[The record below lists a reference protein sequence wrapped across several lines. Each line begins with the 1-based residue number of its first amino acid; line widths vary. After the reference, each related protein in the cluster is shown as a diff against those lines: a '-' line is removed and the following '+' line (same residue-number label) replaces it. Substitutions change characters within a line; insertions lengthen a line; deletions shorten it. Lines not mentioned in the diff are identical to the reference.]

1 MLSLKYPRVPVGF
14 IIFDI
19 YNFRPNS
26 KINDHAHLR
35 TNLHDEY
42 PQGGYMITKR
52 TFGALK
58 DLGYP
63 VSDIDFVI
71 VDDPAFLKVLM
82 LDDEN
87 EFIMSFPGMTSAS
100 FV

>member
-1 MLSLKYPRVPVGF
+1 
-14 IIFDI
+14 
-19 YNFRPNS
+19 
-26 KINDHAHLR
+26 
-35 TNLHDEY
+35 
-42 PQGGYMITKR
+42 MITKR